1 MLFFVSKKVQVIDK
15 NMLLLSNEEKLYV
28 QVKTL
33 FHESNCETI
42 LIYENNKY
50 CGYINRDNMY
60 DIVMSEFYLGFEPV
74 ELQAGEG
81 LMETVME
88 LRESSGVKKT
98 ALMIPMKRSHADGIR
113 DFVVDEKCIAE
124 MGNRLNAVKNF
135 DKYIQK
141 KRVSFSWGEEG
152 RKTLQLPE
160 LDEFTYIFYKII
172 RQLKQKYMLTGR
184 YWSYINAEN
193 ENNQELGET
202 ETLECTYSCTIELLQ
217 RFVKEKISEE
227 INRMRQA
234 GIKAYKVI
242 IPGYNELAVHGKLE
256 EQIRNELGTGVVEL
270 RRGGGKQQPN
280 RQFYIEQL
288 MKTEQCDSEEELLY
302 SEHPKRYGEEEATI
316 YLAGPCV
323 VQGYTTTEKASIAY
337 MLYSRLMAEGMK
349 YNVVRLAK
357 IKSDITLVEE
367 LQALDLREND
377 MIFFIT
383 DSQQYSVEPDDIYL
397 LEDYDHRRT
406 DEWWFADAPIHTFRR
421 ANEMITDK
429 LYSII
434 ELQYKRKNDENK
446 FIQAGRP
453 VLSCAQEEEL
463 EKYIRC
469 TERRNI
475 EALSVGAVVMNAN
488 PFTRGH
494 LYLLEKAAAE
504 VEELLVFVVE
514 EDLSEF
520 SFSDRLMMVRK
531 GIAHLGNVRVIPSG
545 KFILSSYTFVSY
557 FEKDKKQDVRVDAAL
572 DINFFGTYI
581 VPAFRISKRFVGE
594 EPIDKVTRQYNEE
607 MKRKLPLFGVE
618 VIEIPR
624 KTTGDDIISATVVR
638 RLYREKNWKGLT
650 TYLPDSTLTYLKQ
663 YNVAMREKK
672 HLYEPENV
680 PEKLLYGLR
689 DILFKYRKI
698 VFYGMGIDGRGL
710 YCFLNEEEKEKIVLC
725 DKHAEAEEYFIE
737 GKKVY
742 EPAALLNKFALYPV
756 LVTSTQYGSQIR
768 DELHATGVSFIRI
781 IQNTYSFYQG

>member
-1 MLFFVSKKVQVIDK
+1 MLFFISKKVQVIDK
-15 NMLLLSNEEKLYV
+15 NMLILGNEEKLYV

-33 FHESNCETI
+33 FRESNCETI

-60 DIVMSEFYLGFEPV
+60 DIVLPEFYLGFEPV

-81 LMETVME
+81 LMEIVME
-88 LRESSGVKKT
+88 LRESRCVKKT
-98 ALMIPMKRSHADGIR
+98 ALMIPMKRFHAGDIR
-113 DFVVDEKCIAE
+113 DFVVDEKCEAE
-124 MGNRLNAVKNF
+124 IGNRLNAVKNF

-141 KRVSFSWGEEG
+141 NRVSFSWGEEG
-152 RKTLQLPE
+152 RKMLQLPE
-160 LDEFTYIFYKII
+160 LDEFTYIFYKVI
-172 RQLKQKYMLTGR
+172 RQMNQKDILTGK
-184 YWSYINAEN
+184 YWSYINADN
-193 ENNQELGET
+193 ENICESDET
-202 ETLECTYSCTIELLQ
+202 ETLECNYYCIIELLQ
-217 RFVKEKISEE
+217 RFAKEKISEE

-234 GIKAYKVI
+234 GTKAYKVI
-242 IPGYNELAVHGKLE
+242 IPSYNELAVHGKLE

-270 RRGGGKQQPN
+270 RENNSPN

-288 MKTEQCDSEEELLY
+288 LKTEQCDSEEELLY
-302 SEHPKRYGEEEATI
+302 SEHPKQYGEEEATI

-323 VQGYTTTEKASIAY
+323 VQGYTTTERASIAY
-337 MLYSRLMAEGMK
+337 MLYSRLLAEGMK

-397 LEDYDHRRT
+397 LEEYDHRRT
-406 DEWWFADAPIHTFRR
+406 DEWWFADVPIHTFRR

-429 LYSII
+429 LYSVI
-434 ELQYKRKNDENK
+434 ELQYKRKSDENK
-446 FIQAGRP
+446 FIQAGKP

-463 EKYIRC
+463 ERYIRC

-475 EALSVGAVVMNAN
+475 KALSVGAVVMNAN

-520 SFSDRLMMVRK
+520 SFADRIMMVRN
-531 GIAHLGNVRVIPSG
+531 GIAHLRNVRVIPSG

-557 FEKDKKQDVRVDAAL
+557 FEKDRKQDVRVDAAL

-624 KTTGDDIISATVVR
+624 KTTGNDIISATVVR
-638 RLYREKNWKGLT
+638 RLYRKKDWKGLT

-663 YNVAMREKK
+663 YNVVMREKN
-672 HLYEPENV
+672 HLYESENV
-680 PEKLLYGLR
+680 PEKFLNGLR
-689 DILFKYRKI
+689 DILFKYKKI

-710 YCFLNEEEKEKIVLC
+710 YCLLNEDEKEKIVFC
-725 DKHAEAEEYFIE
+725 DKRAEAEEYFFIE

-742 EPAALLNKFALYPV
+742 EPATLLNKFVSYPV

-768 DELHATGVSFIRI
+768 AELHTIGVSVLRI
-781 IQNTYSFYQG
+781 IQNMYSFYQG

>member
-1 MLFFVSKKVQVIDK
+1 MLIFVSKKVHVIDK
-15 NMLLLSNEEKLYV
+15 NMLFLDNEEKLYE

-33 FHESNCETI
+33 FRERQCETL
-42 LIYENNKY
+42 LIYENDIY
-50 CGYINRDNMY
+50 CGYISHDNMY
-60 DIVMSEFYLGFEPV
+60 DIVLPQFYLGFEPV
-74 ELQAGEG
+74 ELQPGEG

-88 LRESSGVKKT
+88 LRKKSSNVKEKT
-98 ALMIPMKRSHADGIR
+98 LMIPMKRSYTGSIR
-113 DFVVDEKCIAE
+113 DFVVDEKCEAE

-141 KRVSFSWGEEG
+141 NRVSFSWGEEG
-152 RKTLQLPE
+152 HKTLLLPE

-172 RQLKQKYMLTGR
+172 RQMNRKYILTGK
-184 YWSYINAEN
+184 YWSYINADN
-193 ENNQELGET
+193 ENNCESDKAGT
-202 ETLECTYSCTIELLQ
+202 VECTYFCIVDLLQ
-217 RFVKEKISEE
+217 RFAKEKISEE
-227 INRMRQA
+227 INRMRQS

-242 IPGYNELAVHGKLE
+242 IPSYNELAVHGKLE
-256 EQIRNELGTGVVEL
+256 EKIRNELRTGVVEL
-270 RRGGGKQQPN
+270 RENNSPN

-302 SEHPKRYGEEEATI
+302 SEHPKQYGEEEATI

-337 MLYSRLMAEGMK
+337 MLYSRLMTEGLK

-357 IKSDITLVEE
+357 IKSDISLVEE
-367 LQALDLREND
+367 LHALDLREND

-383 DSQQYSVEPDDIYL
+383 DSQQYRVEPEDIYL
-397 LEDYDHRRT
+397 LEEYDHRRT
-406 DEWWFADAPIHTFRR
+406 DEWWFADVPIHTFRR
-421 ANEMITDK
+421 ANEVITDR

-434 ELQYKRKNDENK
+434 ELQYKRKSDESK
-446 FIQAGRP
+446 FMQVGRP
-453 VLSCAQEEEL
+453 VLSRAQEEEL
-463 EKYIRC
+463 EEYLRGIAPREIK
-469 TERRNI
+469 
-475 EALSVGAVVMNAN
+475 ALSVGAVVMNAN

-531 GIAHLGNVRVIPSG
+531 GIAHLGNIRVIPSG

-557 FEKDKKQDVRVDAAL
+557 FEKDKKQDARVDAAL
-572 DINFFGTYI
+572 DINFFGAYI

-607 MKRKLPLFGVE
+607 MKRKLPLYGVE

-624 KTTGDDIISATVVR
+624 KKSGDDIISATVVR
-638 RLYREKNWKGLT
+638 RLYREKDWNALT
-650 TYLPDSTLTYLKQ
+650 AYLPDSTLAYLKQ
-663 YNVAMREKK
+663 YNVAMREKN

-680 PEKLLYGLR
+680 PAKFLNALR
-689 DILFKYRKI
+689 VILFKYRKI

-710 YCFLNEEEKEKIVLC
+710 YCLLNEDEKEKIVFC
-725 DKHAEAEEYFIE
+725 DKRAEAEEYFVE
-737 GKKVY
+737 GKEVY
-742 EPAALLNKFALYPV
+742 EPATLLNKFVSYPV

-768 DELHATGVSFIRI
+768 DELYTIGVSFFRV